1 MDFKNDPINNF
12 LGNLPIPNDINK
24 LKEDVGE
31 GNGIS
36 TTLGGSLHGI
46 SKNDLD
52 EPLVKKIKGSDS
64 LDINGLLGLQNNSF
78 MLNKLE
84 SQHNVNE
91 MLGQLSSMNP
101 FIFAAAAINQ
111 SNNVGGGG
119 NLLQQ
124 LTSQSND
131 ITKITTP
138 FGNGLVSPPKQPSNQ
153 STPGTGTSQ
162 QQQTF
167 TSSTSQGHQ
176 VNGICQQQSSSSN
189 NNTTTSTPSGST
201 NFTLSDNFCIQSLIS
216 IAKDMN
222 IALTYTS
229 DSTNIDEFTLSC
241 KGPLNTPNFHKK
253 SVVLKDFP
261 DEIKIYERTGDM
273 LSESEA
279 WRKTEWS
286 QMQWALR
293 GKVQNILF
301 K

>member
-1 MDFKNDPINNF
+1 
-12 LGNLPIPNDINK
+12 
-24 LKEDVGE
+24 
-31 GNGIS
+31 
-36 TTLGGSLHGI
+36 
-46 SKNDLD
+46 
-52 EPLVKKIKGSDS
+52 
-64 LDINGLLGLQNNSF
+64 

-241 KGPLNTPNFHKK
+241 KGPLNTPNFLKK